1 MSDIHRIPLSSLL
14 RPVRAGATA
23 PLDRLQRPL
32 RDLRISVTDRC
43 NFRCT
48 YCMPRE
54 RFGRDHAFL
63 PREALL
69 SFEEIS
75 RVAKVFADL
84 GVEKI
89 RLTGGEPL
97 LRKDLPKLVE
107 MLAGIPG
114 IELTMTTNGGLLAR
128 HAQSLRDAGLQR
140 ITVSLDALDEAT
152 FQRMSDSERPLAE
165 VLAGIEAADAA
176 GFRPLKINM
185 VVKRGVNDHAILDM
199 VRHFRHS
206 GHILRFIEYMD
217 VGESNAWR
225 MNEVMTAS
233 DILARIHA
241 EYPLAPIAA
250 NYSGEVAQ
258 RYRLLDGSAEI
269 GVIASVTQAFCS
281 SCTRLRLSP
290 EGKLFSCLF
299 ATQGHD
305 LITRLR
311 SPQSND
317 AALAAWIA
325 SVWRAR
331 QDRYSE
337 LRGSGTHSA
346 QGEKIEMSY
355 IGG

>member
-1 MSDIHRIPLSSLL
+1 ML

>member
-1 MSDIHRIPLSSLL
+1 VPDIHRVPLSSLL
-14 RPVRAGATA
+14 RPAPIASA
-23 PLDRLQRPL
+23 QPLDRLQRPL

-107 MLAGIPG
+107 MLARIPN
-114 IELTMTTNGGLLAR
+114 IELTMTSNGALLAR

-152 FQRMSDSERPLAE
+152 FQRMSDSERPLAD

-225 MNEVMTAS
+225 MDEVMTAS

-311 SPQSND
+311 DPHADD
-317 AALAAWIA
+317 AALSAWIA
-325 SVWRAR
+325 SVWHTR

-337 LRGSGTHSA
+337 LRGSGAPSA